1 MCVEVSKLFPDL
13 RDHLHLL
20 NEHGIEIFDVVL
32 DVRAALV
39 NVADQAHLGL
49 FNVDDFVDMLFVHFD
64 KVFLFCQDHSDQ
76 AVVILVDL
84 VQVLA
89 ILVLHFFHAWN
100 SGHISNLFEQQDV
113 GKLVNIAQL
122 LKTDWFDALADEL
135 LGVLYQIRQIVGLR
149 CPVMSCVGSV
159 ILIQSLLEAWLLLHI
174 LRSVSANSHTDFL
187 LALILVKIYT
197 SSAWLELRL
206 LSFKILLVGIQSHFW

>member
-1 MCVEVSKLFPDL
+1 
-13 RDHLHLL
+13 
-20 NEHGIEIFDVVL
+20 
-32 DVRAALV
+32 
-39 NVADQAHLGL
+39 
-49 FNVDDFVDMLFVHFD
+49 
-64 KVFLFCQDHSDQ
+64 
-76 AVVILVDL
+76 
-84 VQVLA
+84 
-89 ILVLHFFHAWN
+89 VLHFFHAWN